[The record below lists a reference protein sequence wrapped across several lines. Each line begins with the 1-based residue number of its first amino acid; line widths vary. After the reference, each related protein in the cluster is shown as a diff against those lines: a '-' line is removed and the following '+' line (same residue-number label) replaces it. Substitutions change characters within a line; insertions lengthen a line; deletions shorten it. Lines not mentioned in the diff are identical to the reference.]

1 MRQSQSDKTVFALR
15 CSPRDSFLSDQVDSK
30 CFKNKILLPVTS
42 MRGPILE
49 ASFSTAAA
57 SAHVVC
63 PEAPGR
69 NHPRPART
77 DGADG
82 PGRRDER
89 AHSPFSRAPEP
100 TDRLR
105 SMWGRERERIEA
117 RRAATC
123 RGRKKTILLAA
134 RWVKHEEYTVWR
146 TLGRDVLFCFISE
159 VLVTNWAAQ

>member
-1 MRQSQSDKTVFALR
+1 MFQEQDPPPGYFHAWAHLGGF
-15 CSPRDSFLSDQVDSK
+15 FLHGGGGGGTRRLSGGARKEPSWAGQDGR
-30 CFKNKILLPVTS
+30 TTG
-42 MRGPILE
+42 REG
-49 ASFSTAAA
+49 ST
-57 SAHVVC
+57 
-63 PEAPGR
+63 
-69 NHPRPART
+69 
-77 DGADG
+77 
-82 PGRRDER
+82 DER